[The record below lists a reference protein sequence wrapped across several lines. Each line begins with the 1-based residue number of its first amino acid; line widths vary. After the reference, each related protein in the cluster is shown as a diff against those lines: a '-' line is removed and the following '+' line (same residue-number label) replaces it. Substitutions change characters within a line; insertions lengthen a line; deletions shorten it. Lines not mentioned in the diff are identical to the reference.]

1 MIEALRDLGS
11 TVLLTTHYM
20 DEAEYLADRI
30 VVIAGGLIVARGTAD
45 ELADQVGAA
54 TKISWSTTPDSPAPP
69 DRLGVDLHDGQAE
82 IETDDVVR
90 VLQALT
96 TWAVVNEVEL
106 TDLNVARPTLEDVY
120 LKLTSDELTS
130 DPVDGAQSSDPV
142 DGAQSSDPENGAQS

>member
-1 MIEALRDLGS
+1 M
-11 TVLLTTHYM
+11 
-20 DEAEYLADRI
+20 
-30 VVIAGGLIVARGTAD
+30 
-45 ELADQVGAA
+45 
-54 TKISWSTTPDSPAPP
+54 
-69 DRLGVDLHDGQAE
+69 
-82 IETDDVVR
+82 VR